1 MFQVAIW
8 DTRNFERPIVT
19 LQQVQKIAK
28 LSWRYCYS
36 LDYIWMLRK
45 NLSQAIHK
53 IGVWI
58 FSPTRSG
65 LLASVVE
72 GGKNI
77 RLHDIQSWAVMT
89 EDGDPAVI
97 EREVKCSNLQNTEN
111 QALPME
117 VAQQS
122 ISTNPEHD
130 TISGFAWH
138 PKQESVLVCV
148 MNSGRLAKCAGN
160 RWILHHPRARRSR
173 EFTWDLFRST
183 N

>member
-1 MFQVAIW
+1 MNA
-8 DTRNFERPIVT
+8 
-19 LQQVQKIAK
+19 KI
-28 LSWRYCYS
+28 
-36 LDYIWMLRK
+36 
-45 NLSQAIHK
+45 NLSQAIVMGEK
-53 IGVWI
+53 WKVGVWI

-111 QALPME
+111 QALPMTLGSE

-160 RWILHHPRARRSR
+160 RWIIHHSRSLHSR
-173 EFTWDLFRST
+173 EFTWELFRST
-183 N
+183 DYSVLQQNLSIF